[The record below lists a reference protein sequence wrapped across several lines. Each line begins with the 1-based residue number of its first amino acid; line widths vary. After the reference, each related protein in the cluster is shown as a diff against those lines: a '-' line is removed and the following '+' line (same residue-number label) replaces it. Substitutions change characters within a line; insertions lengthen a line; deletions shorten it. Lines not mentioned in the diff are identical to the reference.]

1 MPVYEDTGHRA
12 NGAGLNGHGAQGE
25 PATTVAGRGHETPA
39 QPGAD
44 PVVIIQDEIN
54 DYLRR
59 LKELN
64 GLPPAEVFQTLS
76 AISARLA
83 EIRNRLI
90 RVENRRFTA
99 LRTKEIDPL
108 IEEVDR
114 QFKFHSRIQAVREA
128 EMRLFGPSSGP

>member
-1 MPVYEDTGHRA
+1 MPVYEDTGSRKS
-12 NGAGLNGHGAQGE
+12 AGLNGHGAQGD
-25 PATTVAGRGHETPA
+25 PATGGVAGPHETPV
-39 QPGAD
+39 QPGD
-44 PVVIIQDEIN
+44 PVAIIQGEVD

-59 LKELN
+59 LKTLN
-64 GLPPAEVFQTLS
+64 GLPPTEVFQTLS

-90 RVENRRFTA
+90 RVDNRRLTA
-99 LRTKEIDPL
+99 LRTKEVDPL

-128 EMRLFGPSSGP
+128 EMRLFGSAAVGP